1 MLHEERPGGLSLGL
15 VPFLGSNKKM
25 ITFCFGGESDEYWGR
40 VFGGKKKKKK
50 GGMK

>member
-25 ITFCFGGESDEYWGR
+25 ITFFFWRGE
-40 VFGGKKKKKK
+40 
-50 GGMK
+50 